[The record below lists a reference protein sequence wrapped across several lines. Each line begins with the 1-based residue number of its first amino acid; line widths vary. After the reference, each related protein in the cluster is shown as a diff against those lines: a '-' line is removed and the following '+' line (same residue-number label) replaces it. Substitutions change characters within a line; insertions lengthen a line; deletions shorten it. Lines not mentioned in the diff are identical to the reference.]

1 MQRPTPPRI
10 RLPRVTLLGRASRNA
25 SERPTAAKTTE
36 QVKSGN
42 GAEAATKEAKPAATT
57 PGTATATSPTTA
69 KPAEGGKT
77 PEPNLQERIEGLQG
91 WMAEIERKQARI
103 TYFGGLALLL
113 ALGAAGVALYVGLT
127 THSEGAKKSDL
138 NALTNR
144 VNSLQGAVT
153 KNSKDTQN
161 ALNASIAQLQ
171 QSISGIQ
178 KQQAQASANISTIQS
193 QIAAGAL
200 NSKNATPGLTP
211 TTPGTTPGSTTTTPT
226 PNTGK

>member
-10 RLPRVTLLGRASRNA
+10 RMPRVTLFGRASRAA
-25 SERPTAAKTTE
+25 SERTTATKPAEPVKT
-36 QVKSGN
+36 GN
-42 GAEAATKEAKPAATT
+42 GAEAATKEAKPAAAAATLT
-57 PGTATATSPTTA
+57 VGATAT
-69 KPAEGGKT
+69 KPAEGAKT